1 MILAIDTALIFS
13 VVSVSDEG
21 EVIFAESGTQARSH
35 AEELGPMLDRA
46 IGGRSG
52 FVEGRSG
59 FVEGRSEFVEGHS
72 GSVEKVVVGRGPG
85 SFTGLR
91 VGLVAAQTI
100 GWALSVPVVGVC
112 SLDAIAA
119 AADPDFTGFVV
130 TDARRMELHW
140 AYYVDGYRRDGPEVE
155 ERRDVRDRIGTG
167 SVVGDTHLLDESD
180 RRAKGNTQVFAE
192 SLGLV
197 ASRVDVAGSQDPAR
211 PYYLRSPDISPPSA
225 PKSPLPRSAP
235 DDRR

>member
-59 FVEGRSEFVEGHS
+59 F
-72 GSVEKVVVGRGPG
+72 VEKVVVGRGPG